1 MAVPSRPHAHPRS
14 HTRPRPHTRGPH
26 TRPRHWLRLAAPST
40 WPHHLL
46 PHHLLPHHLLPH
58 HLHTAGDRQPSLS
71 TTQCPRYFAGGG
83 PPALA
88 LTTAA
93 VSAAAAPRRTLMA
106 AAAAGV
112 TGTAASVTGTPPIK
126 RASQAVVAHGRIH
139 VPPTPPPLS
148 LRPLPAA
155 TALTALTN
163 RAGLLAKPPRLTAA
177 STRRLRSRR
186 RAPRRSHRR
195 LFSTFHS
202 PDQASPPTPPPPS
215 LRPLPAAT
223 ALTALTNRADLL
235 AKPPLLTAVPT
246 RTLRSRRRYH
256 RPPQTT
262 TDHHRPPQTTSGGAT
277 TNASAAEPAASAG
290 GDGTD
295 GAHQSRGP
303 ARQVSAADGS
313 ADPHDAISQTC
324 AMTSPP
330 PLLLDVPLTAADSNS
345 TTKTADSSGADAPAD
360 APSTH
365 HESRQFPAGGGAATH
380 DCQPTPSP
388 DGDSGSAHATVDTVP
403 PPDATAA
410 DLAAKPATPASGSDT
425 DDAHLTR
432 RATCQPFTD
441 GSTATRDCGPL
452 PAPGIDGSSEH
463 PLGTSHE
470 VGVSSESST
479 AIFATTDRLAT
490 GTDGIS
496 DASPAAAGAVQPL
509 STSGQASRQ
518 HGVRSAHGGCRLTN
532 SR

>member
-1 MAVPSRPHAHPRS
+1 
-14 HTRPRPHTRGPH
+14 
-26 TRPRHWLRLAAPST
+26 
-40 WPHHLL
+40 
-46 PHHLLPHHLLPH
+46 
-58 HLHTAGDRQPSLS
+58 
-71 TTQCPRYFAGGG
+71 
-83 PPALA
+83 
-88 LTTAA
+88 
-93 VSAAAAPRRTLMA
+93 
-106 AAAAGV
+106 
-112 TGTAASVTGTPPIK
+112 
-126 RASQAVVAHGRIH
+126 
-139 VPPTPPPLS
+139 
-148 LRPLPAA
+148 
-155 TALTALTN
+155 
-163 RAGLLAKPPRLTAA
+163 
-177 STRRLRSRR
+177 
-186 RAPRRSHRR
+186 
-195 LFSTFHS
+195 
-202 PDQASPPTPPPPS
+202 
-215 LRPLPAAT
+215 
-223 ALTALTNRADLL
+223 
-235 AKPPLLTAVPT
+235 
-246 RTLRSRRRYH
+246 
-256 RPPQTT
+256 
-262 TDHHRPPQTTSGGAT
+262 
-277 TNASAAEPAASAG
+277 
-290 GDGTD
+290 
-295 GAHQSRGP
+295 
-303 ARQVSAADGS
+303 
-313 ADPHDAISQTC
+313 
-324 AMTSPP
+324 MTSPP

-509 STSGQASRQ
+509 STNGQPGRESDAYDGGLAEHATTDAPTVSHDVTPSAADDCVAQPTSANCVPDGISTTRDTVRQSPQQPAASGTAFRPPRRS
-518 HGVRSAHGGCRLTN
+518 GVRTSRHTACGRQLGSDYGSLAMRRQLGCRCEG
-532 SR
+532 SRHYHHDG